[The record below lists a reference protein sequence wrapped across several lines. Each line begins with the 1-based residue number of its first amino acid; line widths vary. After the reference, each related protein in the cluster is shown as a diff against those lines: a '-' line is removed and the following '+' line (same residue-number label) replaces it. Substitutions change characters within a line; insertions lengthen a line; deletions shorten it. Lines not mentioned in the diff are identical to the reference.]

1 MHDLSLQLV
10 TSSFNVII
18 LSIEVSRKIS
28 KKNNDVEKEPST
40 LDYYASR
47 STFQGFNNNILQCNL
62 LNFVATYSV
71 VKNEIRK
78 RPKEVITIT
87 FPNVYSDPKTVNYP
101 LFCKYQLIKY
111 KPWSD
116 EINNAR
122 DNQ

>member
-47 STFQGFNNNILQCNL
+47 STFQGFNNNIL
-62 LNFVATYSV
+62 
-71 VKNEIRK
+71 
-78 RPKEVITIT
+78 
-87 FPNVYSDPKTVNYP
+87 
-101 LFCKYQLIKY
+101 
-111 KPWSD
+111 
-116 EINNAR
+116 
-122 DNQ
+122 